1 MPNCGLSCRPE
12 DDLLFNETF
21 RHRARFLV
29 GTSAIL
35 CVVSTLFTLLTFV
48 VDPDRFRYPERP
60 IIFLSACYLGVG
72 TAYVVGFAL
81 GDQTACSGPFPS
93 GTASDGSTGVS
104 FSNGEEVK
112 RFPVSTQGT
121 SNALCTVVF
130 GVQYFFA
137 IAAAVWWTVLA
148 VAWFLSAGPKWG
160 REAIERR
167 SGYFHLVA
175 WAAPAIL
182 TFSAIGTGSVV
193 GDPVSGIC
201 VVGGG
206 LLARGVGPVSAE
218 QAFVLAPL
226 IACLG
231 VGSLFLAAGFIS
243 LLRVRSAMQRDGTRT
258 DKLEQLMLR
267 IGVFGVLYAVPA
279 TIVVV
284 CHAYEQSLR
293 ADWIRKW
300 YAKACRVYSVPCFA
314 SRDSFIDDQSASDF
328 TVLILR
334 YVMTLIVGVASGF
347 WVWSGKTVSS
357 WKTFSERLC
366 RSADNSSGVAS
377 GRAVHA
383 SINVSSKA
391 GKIGHGRI
399 SKPAV
404 V

>member
-1 MPNCGLSCRPE
+1 MPAGGSV
-12 DDLLFNETF
+12 DD
-21 RHRARFLV
+21 V
-29 GTSAIL
+29 ISADI
-35 CVVSTLFTLLTFV
+35 
-48 VDPDRFRYPERP
+48 
-60 IIFLSACYLGVG
+60 
-72 TAYVVGFAL
+72 
-81 GDQTACSGPFPS
+81 
-93 GTASDGSTGVS
+93 DG
-104 FSNGEEVK
+104 VK
-112 RFPVSTQGT
+112 RRPVSTQGT

-137 IAAAVWWTVLA
+137 MAAAVWWTVLA

-175 WAAPAIL
+175 WAVPAVL
-182 TFSAIGTGSVV
+182 TFSAIGTGSVA

-206 LLARGVGPVSAE
+206 LLTRGAGPVSAE

-231 VGSLFLAAGFIS
+231 VGSLFLAAGFVS
-243 LLRVRSAMQRDGTRT
+243 LFRVRRAMQRDGTRT
-258 DKLEQLMLR
+258 DKLDQLMLR

-279 TIVVV
+279 TVVVV
-284 CHAYEQSLR
+284 CHAYEQSWR
-293 ADWIRKW
+293 SDWIRKW
-300 YAKACRVYSVPCFA
+300 YSNACRRYSVPCLA
-314 SRDSFIDDQSASDF
+314 SSDLRTIANQTSLDF

-357 WKTFSERLC
+357 WRTFSGRLC
-366 RSADNSSGVAS
+366 GSGSSSAGAVSSRAS
-377 GRAVHA
+377 A
-383 SINVSSKA
+383 SAAQTPIHVNSKA
-391 GKIGHGRI
+391 GKSNSSGRMMK
-399 SKPAV
+399 SAV